1 MSEVQGPRW
10 RTQAAIG
17 VGLLALA
24 AAVVWDAQRLPPGA
38 GVGVG
43 PAAAMKLI
51 GGFVALLGVA
61 HVVGAWRRRAQLL
74 ATGEI
79 EAPADRGNH
88 ASLAWVFGALV
99 GLIVIL
105 QVGGGFVLGSAWLF
119 VGTARGFGQK
129 ISAKSVVIGV
139 VLSVAVYLFFTQALS
154 LALPSGP
161 LERLLG

>member
-17 VGLLALA
+17 VGLVALA
-24 AAVVWDAQRLPPGA
+24 VAVAWDAQRLPPA
-38 GVGVG
+38 TGVGVG
-43 PAAAMKLI
+43 PAAAMKLVAA
-51 GGFVALLGVA
+51 FVALLGIA
-61 HVVGAWRRRAQLL
+61 HVIGAWRRRAQLL
-74 ATGEI
+74 ATAGI
-79 EAPADRGNH
+79 EPPADRGNH

-99 GLIVIL
+99 GLIAIL
-105 QVGGGFVLGSAWLF
+105 QVDGGFVLGSTWLF

-129 ISAKSVVIGV
+129 VTVKSVAIGL
-139 VLSVAVYLFFTQALS
+139 VLSVAVYVFFTQALS